1 MAYMVDNPEGLDVA
15 TFLGRQGDTVFV
27 TQCNNIVNLV
37 MAMAASYTRDVGF
50 EDTDQVPND
59 IYSAIISKAARWA
72 NNPLSLNTDS
82 VDSTTMQDNFAGTW
96 NPGER
101 MILNRYRVRS
111 Q

>member
-1 MAYMVDNPEGLDVA
+1 MAIMVDNPDGLDVA

-27 TQCNNIVNLV
+27 TQCNNIVSLV

-50 EDTDQVPND
+50 EDALQVPND
-59 IYSAIISKAARWA
+59 IYAAVLSKAARWA
-72 NNPLSLNTDS
+72 NNPLSLNVDS
-82 VDSTTMQDNFAGTW
+82 VDSTTMQDNFAADW

-101 MILNRYRVRS
+101 RILNRYRVRS

>member
-1 MAYMVDNPEGLDVA
+1 MAFMKLRPTGLDVA

-27 TQCNNIVNLV
+27 AQCTNILTLV
-37 MAMAASYTRDVGF
+37 TPMAASYTRDVGF
-50 EDTDQVPND
+50 ESATHVPDD
-59 IYSAIISKAARWA
+59 IFAAIVSKAARWA

-82 VDSTTMQDNFAGTW
+82 VDTTTMQDNYAAGW

>member
-1 MAYMVDNPEGLDVA
+1 MATLVDNPDGLDVA

-27 TQCNNIVNLV
+27 TQCDSVVNLV

-50 EDTDQVPND
+50 EDPAQVPND
-59 IYSAIISKAARWA
+59 IYAAVLSKAARMA
-72 NNPLSLNTDS
+72 NNPLSLATDS
-82 VDSTTMQDNFAGTW
+82 VDSTTMQDTFAADW

-101 MILNRYRVRS
+101 RVLNRYRVRS